1 MRRMP
6 LIPSSNSFNQM
17 HQEIAIR
24 SRRGEGYL
32 LLSVV
37 LLGLTLI
44 ILSLTIDGLGLAVTY
59 RRAVGLASVG
69 AQAGAS
75 AVAPFDGN
83 AVTLSANACTV
94 AIDTVMAS
102 LPAGVTPNAVQAS
115 CDQSQNRV
123 NMTVEL
129 TPLRFFGGPL
139 TLSINRVRAQVS
151 AAPKF
156 GINTQEN

>member
-1 MRRMP
+1 MKQA
-6 LIPSSNSFNQM
+6 IQ
-17 HQEIAIR
+17 IR

-32 LLSVV
+32 LLTVV

-44 ILSLTIDGLGLAVTY
+44 IMSLAIDGLGLAVTY

-75 AVAPFDGN
+75 AIAPFDGN
-83 AVTLSANACTV
+83 AVALSTNACTV

-102 LPAGVTPNAVQAS
+102 LPTGVTANAVQVS

-123 NMTVEL
+123 NMTVDL
-129 TPLRFFGGPL
+129 TPLRFFSGSL
-139 TLSINRVRAQVS
+139 ALSVNRVRAQVS
-151 AAPKF
+151 ASPKF

>member
-1 MRRMP
+1 MCQS
-6 LIPSSNSFNQM
+6 IQ
-17 HQEIAIR
+17 IR

-32 LLSVV
+32 LLTVV

-44 ILSLTIDGLGLAVTY
+44 IMSVAIDGLGLAVTY

-75 AVAPFDGN
+75 AIAPFDGK
-83 AVTLSANACTV
+83 AVALSANACTV

-102 LPAGVTPNAVQAS
+102 LPAGLAPTAVSTS
-115 CDQSQNRV
+115 CNQTQNRI

-129 TPLRFFGGPL
+129 APLRFFGGPL
-139 TLSINRVRAQVS
+139 ALSVNRVRAQVS